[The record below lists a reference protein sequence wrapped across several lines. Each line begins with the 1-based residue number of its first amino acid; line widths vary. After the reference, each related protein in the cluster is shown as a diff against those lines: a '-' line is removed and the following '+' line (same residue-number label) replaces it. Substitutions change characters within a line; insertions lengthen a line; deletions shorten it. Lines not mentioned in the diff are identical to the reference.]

1 VDEFSPVLLFI
12 EYTSPC
18 DQIIMSNLI
27 GIFGLEDYDVLFGQ
41 NILFTYDA
49 IGVSLFL
56 FQNNKRN
63 IVNKGY
69 TIDVV
74 DDFLTRRDTKYILLI
89 LIVSMALI
97 IVPFSG
103 VVAVY
108 KE

>member
-1 VDEFSPVLLFI
+1 
-12 EYTSPC
+12 
-18 DQIIMSNLI
+18 MSNLI

-97 IVPFSG
+97 IVPFTG